1 MELEVFSDSSVQNDQ
16 APDESLYGAGP
27 ASLAA
32 AILPHPAQSTEDVQS
47 EHSEQSEQGEQGKQE
62 AQNELS
68 AYLANEYDYQA
79 PVRGDIRTGT
89 VVEETDYGLLVD
101 IGFKREGIVPVNDL
115 ERLDDETRAQIQ
127 VGSEVSVFVLRPENR
142 EGQPVLSIHQ
152 ARVYEDWIKAE
163 ELMKSGE
170 VYEGVVSGCNRGGLI
185 VKFGKIRGFVPASQ
199 ITGFPRRMKED
210 QRRER
215 LESMVGETIG
225 LKIIE
230 VDRRRRRLIF
240 SQRRAMNA
248 WQDMQRDRVMAELTE
263 GEIRHGRVT
272 SLTDFGAFVDL
283 GGADGLI
290 HVSEMSW
297 GRVENPR
304 EILKVGDEIDVYV
317 LKVDQKKKRIGLSLK
332 KLQPDP
338 WSVVDERYQKGQLVE
353 GKVTRVLDFGAFVEI
368 EGGLEGLLHA
378 TEMIGTPE
386 LKPSD
391 LVEAGESLLVK
402 IIHIDSNRRRLGL
415 STRQVSR
422 GEWERWVTQQRQA
435 EVEAMRA
442 SVEPVEAEEETKE
455 EVKEEAEKAVVEA
468 VAVSEGATE
477 TALESVESEDLTSDE
492 PSADAEEAK
501 PEPVLVM
508 ETETAAE
515 EEVEET
521 TTELEIETVEI
532 P

>member
-1 MELEVFSDSSVQNDQ
+1 MELEVFSDSSVHNHQN
-16 APDESLYGAGP
+16 PDESLYGAAP
-27 ASLAA
+27 APLPTAVP
-32 AILPHPAQSTEDVQS
+32 PHPTQSVEDVQS
-47 EHSEQSEQGEQGKQE
+47 EQSEQAEQSKQE
-62 AQNELS
+62 ARDELS

-101 IGFKREGIVPVNDL
+101 IGFKREGIVPVEDL
-115 ERLDDETRAQIQ
+115 ERLDKETRDQIN

-163 ELMKSGE
+163 ELMKAGG
-170 VYEGVVSGCNRGGLI
+170 VYEGVVSGCNQGGLI

-199 ITGFPRRMKED
+199 IVGFPRRLKED

-240 SQRRAMNA
+240 SQRRAMRA
-248 WQDMQRDRVMAELTE
+248 WQEMQRDRVMAELVE
-263 GEIRHGRVT
+263 GAICHGRVT

-304 EILKVGDEIDVYV
+304 EILKVGDEVDVYV
-317 LKVDQKKKRIGLSLK
+317 LKVDQKRKRIGLSLK

-338 WSVVDERYQKGQLVE
+338 WTVVDERYKKGQLVE

-368 EGGLEGLLHA
+368 EDGLEGLLHA

-402 IIHIDSNRRRLGL
+402 IIQIDSGRRRLGL

-435 EVEAMRA
+435 EVEAARA
-442 SVEPVEAEEETKE
+442 SAEAVEVEEEE
-455 EVKEEAEKAVVEA
+455 EKEEAE
-468 VAVSEGATE
+468 AVSEGAAE
-477 TALESVESEDLTSDE
+477 TALESVSVEDEDLAPAE
-492 PSADAEEAK
+492 PTADVEGVVE
-501 PEPVLVM
+501 PEPVPVIETEIEAEAEDEDAEM
-508 ETETAAE
+508 ETEEAAE
-515 EEVEET
+515 A
-521 TTELEIETVEI
+521 TELETETVEI
-532 P
+532 S

>member
-272 SLTDFGAFVDL
+272 SLTDFGA
-283 GGADGLI
+283 
-290 HVSEMSW
+290 
-297 GRVENPR
+297 
-304 EILKVGDEIDVYV
+304 
-317 LKVDQKKKRIGLSLK
+317 
-332 KLQPDP
+332 
-338 WSVVDERYQKGQLVE
+338 
-353 GKVTRVLDFGAFVEI
+353 
-368 EGGLEGLLHA
+368 
-378 TEMIGTPE
+378 
-386 LKPSD
+386 
-391 LVEAGESLLVK
+391 
-402 IIHIDSNRRRLGL
+402 
-415 STRQVSR
+415 
-422 GEWERWVTQQRQA
+422 
-435 EVEAMRA
+435 
-442 SVEPVEAEEETKE
+442 
-455 EVKEEAEKAVVEA
+455 
-468 VAVSEGATE
+468 
-477 TALESVESEDLTSDE
+477 
-492 PSADAEEAK
+492 
-501 PEPVLVM
+501 
-508 ETETAAE
+508 
-515 EEVEET
+515 
-521 TTELEIETVEI
+521 
-532 P
+532 